1 MATSAGAGLRAT
13 PRKAH
18 RHTPGTT
25 PGANGGEALDTNRDD
40 TVAAD
45 RANRLEANPEAAPRN
60 AGRAVVIGS
69 GIAGLTA
76 ALELGDCTL
85 VTKTALGAGA
95 SRLAQGGIAAALGLD
110 DTPSLHATDTVAV
123 GGGLSNPHVA
133 GVVADAA
140 VERIEW
146 LTHLGARF
154 DAGDNG
160 PIALG
165 REAGHGQ
172 RRIVHADGDATGAE
186 VMRTLVAAV
195 ANRPDIV
202 VRERTAAI
210 DLVRRGNRVAGV
222 AVRDIDHANGAASH
236 DNTIEVLTADAVVL
250 ATGGIGRLYAHTTNP
265 AEATGDGLAMALRAG
280 AQVQDPEFVQFH
292 PTALASTLDPMPL
305 LTEALRGE
313 GAQLVG
319 ASGRRYLV
327 DVHPDA
333 ELAPRDVVA
342 RANWHEQQSGPIY
355 LDVRMI
361 DRLAERFPTVHRYAV
376 QAGLAP
382 TRQPLPVSPAQHYHM
397 GGVATDDA
405 GRTSLDGLYACGE
418 VAATGLHGANRLA
431 SNSLIEGLVLGR
443 RVAHAITTASVIVAS
458 GDLTV
463 PTSALGLLTAARE
476 LPDAAALAAL
486 RKLMWLQGGLVR
498 EEAGL
503 TSALKDLPD
512 LAMALAR
519 TVEGRNLVDVAE
531 VVLRAAL
538 AREESRGSHYRRD
551 YPAPGATHGEHTVL
565 VLPEPTTTLEMANVA
580 VAP

>member
-1 MATSAGAGLRAT
+1 MTTSAGAELRAT
-13 PRKAH
+13 PRNAH
-18 RHTPGTT
+18 GRTPGAT
-25 PGANGGEALDTNRDD
+25 PGANRGEALDANRGD
-40 TVAAD
+40 TVATD
-45 RANRLEANPEAAPRN
+45 RADHLEVNLEAVPRD
-60 AGRAVVIGS
+60 AGQAVVIGS

-76 ALELGDCTL
+76 ALELGNCTL

-110 DTPSLHATDTVAV
+110 DTPSLHANDTVAV

-154 DAGDNG
+154 DTGDNG
-160 PIALG
+160 TVALG

-222 AVRDIDHANGAASH
+222 AVRDAHPANDAASH
-236 DNTIEVLTADAVVL
+236 GNIEVLTADAVVL
-250 ATGGIGRLYAHTTNP
+250 ATGGVGRLYAHTTNP

-313 GAQLVG
+313 GAQLVD

-361 DRLAERFPTVHRYAV
+361 DRLAQRFPTVHRYAV
-376 QAGLAP
+376 QAGLDP
-382 TRQPLPVSPAQHYHM
+382 TSQPLPVSPAQHYHM

-443 RVAHAITTASVIVAS
+443 RVAHAIATASLTVAS
-458 GDLTV
+458 GDLTM

-486 RKLMWLQGGLVR
+486 RKLMWLRGGLVR